1 MFLKKVRK
9 GIKALD
15 FFGYRPILKYKGSS
29 DHRTLIGGIFSGIIR
44 AFLCYYIIIR
54 IHRLATHGDDK
65 IDVIGDGVNVD
76 LREINPL

>member
-29 DHRTLIGGIFSGIIR
+29 DHRTLIGGIFSGAIR

-54 IHRLATHGDDK
+54 I
-65 IDVIGDGVNVD
+65 
-76 LREINPL
+76 